1 MVFNICFLGTSPGR
15 LLMLIWQ
22 GCSLLHGCYDAAK
35 KLQSPNFLAVFHQ
48 KKTVCLMFFRIRK
61 MPGCQLMCIT
71 WQPLLH
77 AFIGA
82 VFCINTALLCSRR

>member
-22 GCSLLHGCYDAAK
+22 GCSLLHGCYDAAT

-48 KKTVCLMFFRIRK
+48 KKTICLMFFSDQKDAGMSVDVHYLAALATRFHWR
-61 MPGCQLMCIT
+61 CF
-71 WQPLLH
+71 LH
-77 AFIGA
+77 
-82 VFCINTALLCSRR
+82 